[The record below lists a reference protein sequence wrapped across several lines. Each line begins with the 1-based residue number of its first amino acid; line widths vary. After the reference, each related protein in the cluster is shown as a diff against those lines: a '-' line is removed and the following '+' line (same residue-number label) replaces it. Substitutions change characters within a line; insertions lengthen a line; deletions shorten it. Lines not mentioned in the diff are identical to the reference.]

1 MHLHQVQAWRCAQE
15 ESPWVP
21 PSQFGYVLLC
31 NLLTSAAGQP
41 PPLVEFLKKLDEL
54 IVPPKFTLPH
64 PGPQNG
70 EDASNRVR
78 VFESREEM

>member
-1 MHLHQVQAWRCAQE
+1 M
-15 ESPWVP
+15 
-21 PSQFGYVLLC
+21 
-31 NLLTSAAGQP
+31 SAAGQP

-64 PGPQNG
+64 PGPQSG